1 MGTWAQIRRRV
12 RIFWRIGGA
21 GLGLLA
27 GLWLG
32 ERIFPR
38 GAAPQAED
46 DRPAIARL
54 ADPPGR
60 PETVLLMGLD
70 SENLQRGQ
78 RGEVQLLWLALLILS
93 IPIASFALKRT
104 NAYRIPLLM
113 NFGVLFF
120 FLLA

>member
-1 MGTWAQIRRRV
+1 MGTWAHLRRRV

-78 RGEVQLLWLALLILS
+78 RGEVQLLWLARVYPEGGLELLQHHRL
-93 IPIASFALKRT
+93 PIERKAEA
-104 NAYRIPLLM
+104 
-113 NFGVLFF
+113 
-120 FLLA
+120 